1 MDAQC
6 INLQM
11 FSIEVALFDSLG
23 LLGFD
28 ENKFQIQLIPGLFS
42 RANYAA
48 GDALFYFIFS
58 KLRPTQY
65 EADFQGLWPNS
76 GKSVAAAFRKVIA
89 FRFFAASSPTTRR
102 LTCTVK
108 NCGA

>member
-1 MDAQC
+1 MDALC

-11 FSIEVALFDSLG
+11 FNIEAALFDSLR

-28 ENKFQIQLIPGLFS
+28 ENKFQIQLTPGLFS

-65 EADFQGLWPNS
+65 EAVRRCSRVSGASCEHGLNT
-76 GKSVAAAFRKVIA
+76 
-89 FRFFAASSPTTRR
+89 AS
-102 LTCTVK
+102 TCQSSLIERERT
-108 NCGA
+108 CIELGPACP